1 MGQHLSAT
9 IRSLSTCTGA
19 RKRGRVRLTDHDEES
34 APAAGTL
41 MPSVPQANAPK
52 PIYIAVLGLTGSG
65 KTTFVNLV
73 SESSLG
79 VGRGLE
85 SCTSEVQASNR
96 FNVGER
102 EVVLID
108 TPGFGDTT
116 LADSDIWK
124 IIAASFVTSYR
135 AGIHFTGVIYMQRIS
150 DVKVSGSSQQSFRM
164 FQELCGEETYPNVL
178 LVTSMWDT
186 VTPEVGTSR
195 DQELATKDIFFKPVL
210 EKGAK
215 MMRHDN
221 TRESALGIIRNL
233 VDKPRVTLRI
243 QRELGGGVDIM
254 QTSVYRQIRELM
266 LELVAQRQ
274 KKLDTLMEELAEAE
288 RDGDEETQEE
298 LQEEVQSAKAELQD
312 AQDKTSKLANEYQ
325 VELQRIEE
333 MLRRRRSGD
342 ADV

>member
-1 MGQHLSAT
+1 MWPFHFLAHCDSYSD
-9 IRSLSTCTGA
+9 IR
-19 RKRGRVRLTDHDEES
+19 
-34 APAAGTL
+34 
-41 MPSVPQANAPK
+41 
-52 PIYIAVLGLTGSG
+52 VLGLTGSG

-79 VGRGLE
+79 VGQGLE

-135 AGIHFTGVIYMQRIS
+135 AGIHFTGIIYMQRIS

-164 FQELCGEETYPNVL
+164 FQELCGEETYPNVQ
-178 LVTSMWDT
+178 
-186 VTPEVGTSR
+186 VGTSR

-221 TRESALGIIRNL
+221 THESALGIIRNL

-298 LQEEVQSAKAELQD
+298 LQEEVESAKAELQD

-333 MLRRRRSGD
+333 MLRRRRS
-342 ADV
+342 V